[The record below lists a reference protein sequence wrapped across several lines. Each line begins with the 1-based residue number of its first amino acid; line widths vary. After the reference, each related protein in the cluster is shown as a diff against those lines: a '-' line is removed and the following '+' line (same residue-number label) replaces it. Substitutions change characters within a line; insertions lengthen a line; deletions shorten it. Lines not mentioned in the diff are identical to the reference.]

1 MFHYI
6 NKGTTIEIDL
16 PQDQY
21 KGYAVSATFLPV
33 KGIDDKFQLTLS
45 ILEKSIRDK
54 LPVKE
59 QEIDTQV
66 ISGTYKTIKTNICKI
81 VEQGCASG
89 FFNKY
94 IERYELYIK
103 CFEKGY
109 EIFEEEI
116 LNNG

>member
-1 MFHYI
+1 MFHST
-6 NKGTTIEIDL
+6 NKGTTIQIDL
-16 PQDQY
+16 PQVQY
-21 KGYAVSATFLPV
+21 KGYAVAATFRPV
-33 KGIDDKFQLTLS
+33 KNTDDKYSLTLS
-45 ILEKSIRDK
+45 VFEKSIRDK

-59 QEIDTQV
+59 QEIDTQI

-89 FFNKY
+89 FFDKY